1 MPILTHTTIVV
12 DQGEGSEPLLNK
24 VSVLSAYYLSESA
37 SLNAL
42 NKNLLKLYP
51 NPVTNN
57 LTIEGSFSENASAK
71 IMDCSGR
78 VLMNDINLTSLS
90 KVDVSNLSTGVYY
103 MTIIDGENVVTRSF
117 NVQ

>member
-24 VSVLSAYYLSESA
+24 VSVLSAYDLSESA
-37 SLNAL
+37 SL